1 MKRLFSNKV
10 RAVLVL
16 AVIIALALAIVN
28 NVTTF
33 DLPNR
38 IVQGILVPLRTGMNN
53 LNTRAE
59 QFYSYMFRYEALVAE
74 NEALKERIAQMED
87 NARTADALSRENERL
102 REAANLLE
110 QRESYS
116 LVDGY
121 IISKNST
128 DWNSILTVNRGTSAG
143 VDVGM
148 VAITSTG
155 EVVGLVI
162 EAGSNYCQVKTV
174 LDSSLEISA
183 TITSSGNSGM
193 VQGGYSTGTEGM
205 LRMNYL
211 PSNAIIRNNTQVVT
225 SGSTVY
231 PRDLVIGY
239 VVDAGFDE
247 TGVVKYAIL
256 RPAVDFDSLEQ
267 VFILTE
273 YSNEG

>member
-1 MKRLFSNKV
+1 MKRLLSNKV
-10 RAVLVL
+10 RVVL
-16 AVIIALALAIVN
+16 ALAVVIALALAIVN

-211 PSNAIIRNNTQVVT
+211 PSDAIIRNNTQVVT